1 MKNKKI
7 IAFFLLSFSFPVVA
21 FALDFLPNT
30 IFLMVNTPI
39 DCANQGGTFVNWE
52 NQIYCF
58 KSDEEVIF
66 SDVHQTH
73 PHAEAI
79 AYVHKKGI
87 VKGYD
92 DGTFRPND
100 TINRVELLKILV
112 ESEFR
117 QIPECQRNFYYTDTI
132 KEAWYQRYVQ
142 IGSCLGIVQG
152 YPDSTFQPD
161 QNVTLPEAS
170 KMISESF
177 QFNNE
182 VPGEVWYE
190 GPINNLA
197 YRGAL
202 PTTISNLTSA
212 LTRGQIAE
220 IIYRLKSGK
229 TKLATHSLR
238 SLKAARSHSLDP
250 QTETNIDTDIE
261 ALFKELEAEGFA
273 DFE

>member
-7 IAFFLLSFSFPVVA
+7 LALLVGLSVPVLTQALSFA
-21 FALDFLPNT
+21 QDT
-30 IFLMVNTPI
+30 IFLTAKTKI
-39 DCANQGGTFVNWE
+39 ECESQGGTFINWYNE
-52 NQIYCF
+52 IYCT
-58 KSDEEVIF
+58 KPDAEVIF
-66 SDVHQTH
+66 SDVHRTH

-79 AYVHKKGI
+79 AYVQAKRI
-87 VKGYD
+87 VSGYD

-117 QIPECQRNFYYTDTI
+117 QTPECKHNFYYSDTL

-142 IGSCLGIVQG
+142 VASCLGVVQG
-152 YPDSTFQPD
+152 YPDSSFRPD

-177 QFNNE
+177 QFDNE
-182 VPGEVWYE
+182 VSGEIWYE
-190 GPINNLA
+190 GPITNLA

-202 PTTISNLTSA
+202 PTTITDLTSE
-212 LTRGQIAE
+212 LTRGQVAE
-220 IIYRLKSGK
+220 MIYRLKSGK
-229 TKLATHSLR
+229 TKLATHTLSSLR
-238 SLKAARSHSLDP
+238 AAQEISFER
-250 QTETNIDTDIE
+250 QTEMDIDTDLD
-261 ALFKELEAEGFA
+261 ALFRKLEAEGFA